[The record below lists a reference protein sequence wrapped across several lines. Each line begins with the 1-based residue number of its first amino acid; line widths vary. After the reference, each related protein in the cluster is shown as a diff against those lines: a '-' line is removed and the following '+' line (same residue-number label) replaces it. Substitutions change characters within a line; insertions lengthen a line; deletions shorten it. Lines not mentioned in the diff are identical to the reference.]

1 MAVTLNIDELKNLT
15 QLLEAAIAKRGE
27 YCERVPGFNLGTW
40 ALLRL
45 EICAQC
51 DSIYFDGGCQCDN
64 DD

>member
-15 QLLEAAIAKRGE
+15 QLLEAAIAEEGE
-27 YCERVPGFNLGTW
+27 YRGSRE
-40 ALLRL
+40 LRL

-51 DSIYFDGGCQCDN
+51 NEAGFYGCECDN